1 LKSNEL
7 NANLKYE
14 NKKLTSK
21 VNAKDLFTLDI
32 DLNMDH
38 NNIPESGTIKI
49 DSKDFKSN
57 IE

>member
-1 LKSNEL
+1 
-7 NANLKYE
+7 
-14 NKKLTSK
+14 
-21 VNAKDLFTLDI
+21 
-32 DLNMDH
+32 MDH